1 MIMADPSTLREA
13 LLADA
18 LGEAAELLRR
28 VEQVAPRVE
37 EAVEALS
44 LADSG
49 LRDNLAAFEGRMAAI
64 TENAKTK
71 TLQHLAARTDEATRR
86 TIEQQTRAMADA
98 ARLAFGAEIGRAVER
113 LQAVLKPLVERA
125 GRGWEQWLTHAA
137 AAAVGATVTLV
148 IQTRPWA

>member
-1 MIMADPSTLREA
+1 MADPSTLREA

-18 LGEAAELLRR
+18 LGEAAELMRR
-28 VEQVAPRVE
+28 LEQVAPRVE
-37 EAVEALS
+37 EAVEALA

-64 TENAKTK
+64 TEHAKAK

-113 LQAVLKPLVERA
+113 LQAVLKPLIERA
-125 GRGWEQWLTHAA
+125 GRGWEQLLTHAA
-137 AAAVGATVTLV
+137 AAAVGAAVTMV
-148 IQTRPWA
+148 IQTRPWT